1 MNAKAM
7 PLLWLSCAFLIGVAL
22 GTGLP
27 IPLWGWVSVLLFALL
42 VLWLERKYKHNK
54 WLQSI
59 RTACPV
65 PLGLLLGCLALGAGR
80 AAVNQIIT
88 STQIAELGTGS
99 ELNFQGE
106 VAGMPEQIG
115 ARTRLLVDISEP
127 VDSRVMIYVSRS
139 DEWEYGDQLD
149 ITGVVIP
156 IEPGNSL
163 AWRGVEGVLYYPRV
177 ELLGSQ
183 PTGLM
188 RLLYQVRQRARD
200 LLFIYCPQPEAGF
213 LSGILLGMSD
223 YLTDDLYEAFRQ
235 TGTSHILVI
244 SGFNMALVA
253 GLVAMLLQRALPVR
267 KAAPITIA
275 VVTLYTLLTG
285 GTPPVVRAA
294 FMAVLSVLAATI
306 GRRNTG
312 INTLALTAAVMCLFN
327 PLLLGNASF
336 QLSFTATM
344 GLVVFA
350 DPLQIWFT
358 GWLEKRMEIGLAR
371 RIASPVAEYFLFTIA
386 AQIMSAPVLFYWFGR
401 IPMVAF
407 LANPLLLPVQP
418 AVMILSGLAVL
429 AGLIWAPLGQVL
441 AWLAW
446 PLTAY
451 TTHIV
456 LLLERLPAGWIQL
469 ENMTVWGVVG
479 LYGLIGAA
487 FYAWQHRWVWLK
499 PALALAFT
507 GLAVAGLARS
517 ALAAPVGY
525 LRITAWH
532 GDTLLIQT
540 PNGNSLL
547 INGRGIDALEGQLLS
562 RLGGQELTAVL
573 ISPGTASDLSMLAE
587 ITDETSLH
595 EAWWLGG
602 VERNSAGQYLQSE
615 LAETGI
621 SPGVIQSGDVVQ
633 LDDGIRLNVLCITE
647 EGAAYWLEYGG
658 LSVLIPGGLPRAY
671 LTLPSHTPDL
681 VIVSIDE
688 VEDWQ
693 DLPILDPLLDG
704 WSMAISNGN
713 ELWLEEGR

>member
-7 PLLWLSCAFLIGVAL
+7 PLLWLSSAFLLGVAI

-27 IPLWGWVSVLLFALL
+27 LPLWVWGCVLLFALL
-42 VLWLERKYKHNK
+42 VIWIERILKSNT
-54 WLQSI
+54 LLI
-59 RTACPV
+59 CFRAVCPV
-65 PLGLLLGCLALGAGR
+65 PFGLLLVSLAFGASR

-88 STQIAELGTGS
+88 STRVAELGTGS
-99 ELNFQGE
+99 VENMQGE

-115 ARTRLLVDISEP
+115 ARTRLLIDISEP
-127 VDSRVMIYVSRS
+127 IDSRVMIYVSRS
-139 DEWEYGDQLD
+139 DEWEYGDRLD

-163 AWRGVEGVLYYPRV
+163 AWRGVEGVLYYPQV
-177 ELLGSQ
+177 VYIESQ

-188 RLLYQVRQRARD
+188 GTLYQIRQRAKD
-200 LLFIYCPQPEAGF
+200 LLFIFCPQPEAGF
-213 LSGILLGMSD
+213 LSGILLGMGD

-253 GLVAMLLQRALPVR
+253 GLVTMLLQRVLPVR
-267 KAAPITIA
+267 KAAPITIV

-285 GTPPVVRAA
+285 ATPPVVRAA

-344 GLVVFA
+344 GLVLFA
-350 DPLQIWFT
+350 DPLQVWFT

-371 RIASPVAEYFLFTIA
+371 RVAAPVAEYFLFTIA

-418 AVMILSGLAVL
+418 AVMVLSGLAVL

-456 LLLERLPAGWIQL
+456 LLLDRLPAGWMQL
-469 ENMTVWGVVG
+469 ENLTVWGVIG
-479 LYGLIGAA
+479 LYGLTGAA
-487 FYAWQHRWVWLK
+487 FYAWQHRWTWLK
-499 PALALAFT
+499 PTLALAFT

-525 LRITAWH
+525 LRITAWQ
-532 GDTLLIQT
+532 GDTVLIQT

-547 INGRGIDALEGQLLS
+547 INGQGIDALEGQLLS

-573 ISPGTASDLSMLAE
+573 ITPDTASDLSMLAE
-587 ITDETSLH
+587 IVTETSLDD
-595 EAWWLGG
+595 AWWIGG
-602 VERNSAGQYLQSE
+602 VEQNSAGQYLQSE
-615 LAETGI
+615 LAESGVL
-621 SPGVIQSGDVVQ
+621 PGVMRSGDFLQ
-633 LDDGIRLNVLCITE
+633 LDNGIRLEVLCITE
-647 EGAAYWLEYGG
+647 DGAAYWLEYGG
-658 LSVLIPGGLPRAY
+658 LSILIPGGLPRPY
-671 LTLPSHTPDL
+671 LTLPNHTPDL

-688 VEDWQ
+688 MEDWQ
-693 DLPILDPLLDG
+693 ELPTLNPLLDG
-704 WSMAISNGN
+704 WSMAVSNGD